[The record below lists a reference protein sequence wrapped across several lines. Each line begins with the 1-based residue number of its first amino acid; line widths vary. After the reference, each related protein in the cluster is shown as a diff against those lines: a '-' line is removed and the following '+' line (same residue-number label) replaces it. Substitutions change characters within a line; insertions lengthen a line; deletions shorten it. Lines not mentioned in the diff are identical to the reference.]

1 MQESFFSHKVGLSLH
16 QQHYSLIENEKP
28 QAATWLEFH
37 SDDFL
42 DSRNR
47 TLQIARLRQDLP
59 VSLHGKSLNIGC
71 PEGVRLDYLQ
81 KLKNLVDEV
90 EPFAVSDNIC
100 WTGMASQNFHD
111 FLPLPFTEESLG
123 VLTQNIDFV
132 QNYLRR
138 PIILANVASY
148 LRFTD
153 NEMSEWEFITELS
166 RRSGCGILLDVT
178 ALYINA
184 INHQFD
190 ALKFLKSIP
199 IEQISQLRLSG
210 PTTREGYLLDER
222 KEAVP
227 EVIWS
232 LLRVLAAQVSHIPL
246 VIDHKTDTGN
256 FKALDIEVL
265 KAAFILENS
274 YDTQRN
280 TSTL

>member
-16 QQHYSLIENEKP
+16 PQHYSLIQNEKP
-28 QAATWLEFH
+28 QAATWLEFL

-47 TLQIARLRQDLP
+47 TLQIARLRRDLP
-59 VSLHGKSLNIGC
+59 VSLHGQSLNIGC

-90 EPFAVSDNIC
+90 EPFAVSDSIC

-111 FLPLPFTEESLG
+111 SLPLPFTEESLG
-123 VLTQNIDFV
+123 VLAQNIDFV
-132 QNYLRR
+132 QNFLRR
-138 PIILANVASY
+138 PIILTNVASY
-148 LRFTD
+148 LRFSENAMT
-153 NEMSEWEFITELS
+153 EWEFIAELS
-166 RRSGCGILLDVT
+166 RRTSCGILLDLT

-190 ALKFLKSIP
+190 ALRFLKSIP
-199 IEQISQLRLSG
+199 VEHISQLRLSG
-210 PTTREGYLLDER
+210 PTIHEGYLLDER
-222 KEAVP
+222 KEPIP

-232 LLRVLAAQVSHIPL
+232 LLKVIASQVSHIPL
-246 VIDHKTDTGN
+246 VIDHKSEASN

-280 TSTL
+280 TTTL

>member
-16 QQHYSLIENEKP
+16 PQLYSVAEKEKP
-28 QAATWLEFH
+28 HAATWLEFH

-47 TLQIARLRQDLP
+47 TLQIARLRRDLP
-59 VSLHGKSLNIGC
+59 VSLHGHSLNIGC

-81 KLKNLVDEV
+81 KLKNLIDEV
-90 EPFAVSDNIC
+90 EPFAVSDHIC

-111 FLPLPFTEESLG
+111 FLPLPPTEESLN

-132 QNYLRR
+132 QNFLRR
-138 PIILANVASY
+138 PIILTNVANY
-148 LRFTD
+148 VGFTD
-153 NEMSEWEFITELS
+153 GEMPEWTFVNEVS
-166 RRSGCGILLDVT
+166 RRSGCGLLLDLT

-190 ALKFLKSIP
+190 ALKYLKSIP
-199 IEQISQLRLSG
+199 IEQISQIRLSG
-210 PTTREGYLLDER
+210 PSVREGVLLDER
-222 KEAVP
+222 KEPVP

-232 LLRVLAAQVSHIPL
+232 LLRVLGTQVSHVPV
-246 VIDHKTDTGN
+246 VIDHKHESTT
-256 FKALDIEVL
+256 FKTLDIEVL

-280 TSTL
+280 ATTL

>member
-1 MQESFFSHKVGLSLH
+1 MQESLFSHKVGLSLH
-16 QQHYSLIENEKP
+16 PQYYSLIENERP
-28 QAATWLEFH
+28 QAATWLEFN

-47 TLQIARLRQDLP
+47 TLQIARLRRDFP
-59 VSLHGKSLNIGC
+59 VSLHGHSLNIGC

-90 EPFAVSDNIC
+90 EPFAISDNIC

-111 FLPLPFTEESLG
+111 SLPLPFTEEALS

-132 QNYLRR
+132 QNFLRR
-138 PIILANVASY
+138 PIILTNVASY
-148 LRFTD
+148 LRFSE
-153 NEMSEWEFITELS
+153 NEMTEWEFITELS
-166 RRSGCGILLDVT
+166 RRTNCGILLDLT

-184 INHQFD
+184 INHQLD
-190 ALKFLKSIP
+190 ALRFLKSIP
-199 IEQISQLRLSG
+199 VEQISQLRVSG
-210 PTTREGYLLDER
+210 PTVNEGYLLDER
-222 KEAVP
+222 KETIP

-232 LLRVLAAQVSHIPL
+232 LLRVIASQAAHLPL
-246 VIDHKTDTGN
+246 VVDHKSEATN

-280 TSTL
+280 TTTL